1 MTTKIATPGRI
12 RLTIWAL
19 VAIFVAALIAAIAA
33 LNWSMRERALSDA
46 DTQVRHFASGA
57 VAAMNRA
64 LLGVDVMLA
73 STDDL
78 LGLSRTQGQAFDS
91 VQSSTMLRS
100 VARQNLLVRYVAVL
114 DLDGNV
120 LASSDPSGQ
129 RLAVELPP
137 IFLQRLQREVA
148 FTLLVSAP
156 SVSFTSSERVVYF
169 ARHLHV
175 QGGQPLLA
183 VAQVPVSMLL
193 PVMMQSVDIPGL
205 EVTCERRNGE
215 LILGAPLSM
224 GAVSAWLAPPLYE
237 IEERSDWSRQ
247 TRLTQQAALVVA
259 HSTIYPDLWISASL
273 PKATVLQASSAMRYG
288 MIAAGGVI
296 IVMLL
301 ASGLLMQSYVLR
313 ISEARRAT
321 LEAKAALDQAL
332 GTMVSGFLVL
342 DADYRVVQWNKR
354 YEEICSWLK
363 PLLVPGVP
371 FRTLLEHT
379 ARVHL
384 PHGSKEAINDWLERR
399 MQMRDEAGSTH
410 EQRLPMGMV
419 VQITQREIPGG
430 GAVITCHDVTE
441 LRRASEEAESLAF
454 YDPLTGLPNRRLLL
468 DRLAQA
474 VGQAGRYKRNGAL
487 LFLDLDHFKLI
498 NDTRGHDVGDQ
509 LLQQVSARLTAAV
522 RSSDTVARLGGDEF
536 VVLLPMLSDDK
547 DELILQVR
555 RVGEKILHALALPYD
570 LGGQTYRGAGS
581 IGATLFRNGQES
593 VAELLR
599 QADIAMYQ
607 AKSMRGNALAFFDP
621 QMQAEINQRAQWE
634 SELQVALAEDQFELY
649 YQPQVTEQ
657 RRVVGIEAL
666 LRWRH
671 PQRGIVAPNEFISVA
686 EDCGLIVPIGHW
698 VLRTAC
704 EQLARWQNEPM
715 CRHLH
720 LSVNVSA
727 RQFRQSD
734 FADVVIG
741 ELRRAGAP
749 AHLLKLELTE
759 SLVIEDVD
767 DSIAKMHQLRARG
780 VRFSVDDFGTG
791 YSSLAY
797 LTRLPLQQ
805 LKIDR
810 SFVSNLGIRAS
821 DDAIVQTIIGM
832 ARTLGLEV
840 IAEGVETELQRSF
853 LVAHQCDLYQG
864 FLFGEPLPY
873 DAFLATLTTQ
883 EPAKD
888 CDTSIA

>member
-1 MTTKIATPGRI
+1 M
-12 RLTIWAL
+12 
-19 VAIFVAALIAAIAA
+19 
-33 LNWSMRERALSDA
+33 
-46 DTQVRHFASGA
+46 
-57 VAAMNRA
+57 
-64 LLGVDVMLA
+64 
-73 STDDL
+73 
-78 LGLSRTQGQAFDS
+78 
-91 VQSSTMLRS
+91 
-100 VARQNLLVRYVAVL
+100 
-114 DLDGNV
+114 
-120 LASSDPSGQ
+120 
-129 RLAVELPP
+129 
-137 IFLQRLQREVA
+137 
-148 FTLLVSAP
+148 
-156 SVSFTSSERVVYF
+156 
-169 ARHLHV
+169 
-175 QGGQPLLA
+175 
-183 VAQVPVSMLL
+183 
-193 PVMMQSVDIPGL
+193 
-205 EVTCERRNGE
+205 
-215 LILGAPLSM
+215 
-224 GAVSAWLAPPLYE
+224 
-237 IEERSDWSRQ
+237 
-247 TRLTQQAALVVA
+247 
-259 HSTIYPDLWISASL
+259 
-273 PKATVLQASSAMRYG
+273 
-288 MIAAGGVI
+288 
-296 IVMLL
+296 
-301 ASGLLMQSYVLR
+301 
-313 ISEARRAT
+313 
-321 LEAKAALDQAL
+321 
-332 GTMVSGFLVL
+332 
-342 DADYRVVQWNKR
+342 
-354 YEEICSWLK
+354 
-363 PLLVPGVP
+363 
-371 FRTLLEHT
+371 
-379 ARVHL
+379 
-384 PHGSKEAINDWLERR
+384 
-399 MQMRDEAGSTH
+399 
-410 EQRLPMGMV
+410 
-419 VQITQREIPGG
+419 
-430 GAVITCHDVTE
+430 
-441 LRRASEEAESLAF
+441 
-454 YDPLTGLPNRRLLL
+454 
-468 DRLAQA
+468 
-474 VGQAGRYKRNGAL
+474 
-487 LFLDLDHFKLI
+487 
-498 NDTRGHDVGDQ
+498 
-509 LLQQVSARLTAAV
+509 
-522 RSSDTVARLGGDEF
+522 
-536 VVLLPMLSDDK
+536 
-547 DELILQVR
+547 
-555 RVGEKILHALALPYD
+555 ALPYD

-634 SELQVALAEDQFELY
+634 SELQVALAEEQFELY

-853 LVAHQCDLYQG
+853 LVAHHCDLYQG

-873 DAFLATLTTQ
+873 DALLATLTTQ
-883 EPAKD
+883 QPMQP